1 MEVLLSNSGQK
12 GSLTLWD
19 LSRCTSLRQYRQ
31 SPPAKKGCTALLAE
45 SFVLMASDK
54 KLMPSGSIKTT
65 DNSKTLAWVIE
76 SENVHSQSFIAHPI
90 SALVGSPCG
99 QYIYGG
105 TSEGTL
111 VVWHAPSGRQVHLFA
126 NHFQPV
132 TTMKLSP
139 DGSWLALGSSDGVI
153 QVLKV
158 PLLMSGHIGDAVKQ
172 VFSNHSLPLTDL
184 AFSSTSTRL
193 YSCSVDQTCK
203 IWCLSVG
210 SLLCSIFF
218 PTVLTSV
225 ALSPMEESIYVGG
238 SDGNV
243 YKYSLWDIKGN
254 EVNLLE
260 SLDHLPQIYKG
271 ENQVTCMDV
280 NLDGSLLVTGAD
292 DGCIRVWSSS
302 TGQLLKTVHQ
312 QKGAITYVKIILKS
326 PSILVPGYMMESK
339 LFPPLLPLSTL
350 LHSSKEEV
358 LLPTKLPSNN
368 LEDKLLSDVNL
379 TKHITKK
386 IKISASQFK
395 VTGNNGEDME
405 MLKSE
410 IEQLKE
416 VNKRWK
422 TLNNSLLEVT
432 LTNT

>member
-1 MEVLLSNSGQK
+1 M
-12 GSLTLWD
+12 
-19 LSRCTSLRQYRQ
+19 
-31 SPPAKKGCTALLAE
+31 
-45 SFVLMASDK
+45 
-54 KLMPSGSIKTT
+54 
-65 DNSKTLAWVIE
+65 
-76 SENVHSQSFIAHPI
+76 
-90 SALVGSPCG
+90 
-99 QYIYGG
+99 
-105 TSEGTL
+105 
-111 VVWHAPSGRQVHLFA
+111 
-126 NHFQPV
+126 
-132 TTMKLSP
+132 
-139 DGSWLALGSSDGVI
+139 
-153 QVLKV
+153 
-158 PLLMSGHIGDAVKQ
+158 
-172 VFSNHSLPLTDL
+172 
-184 AFSSTSTRL
+184 
-193 YSCSVDQTCK
+193 
-203 IWCLSVG
+203 
-210 SLLCSIFF
+210 
-218 PTVLTSV
+218 LTSV